1 MLLRIFNIIFCL
13 FLSAGLCAQTKFS
26 GRVLNGATNAPVGG
40 ASVYFNNTSIGT
52 TTNDKGEFSIPN
64 AINGDVIISSVG
76 YERLV
81 HKLTI
86 SDLAGKSFAFKL
98 AEKEAMLRNVMI
110 LPDAMRKRYLQLFKE
125 NFLGLTEEADLSR
138 ITNINSIEFAA
149 GDEKNA
155 FKAYSD
161 TPLTIINK
169 KLGYT
174 ITFDLI
180 EFYLNQRT
188 GQTSFYGYTRY
199 EDMGDKKR
207 WAKNREKAYY
217 GSTLH
222 FFRSLIANN
231 LEKQSFSILRV
242 KTDTLLQKDSQGAV
256 IYKKMDIGIPV
267 TAADLVKA
275 DSTDNIYTAKWK
287 DKLMVQYF
295 KNPASKAYL
304 SKKVFIDGNL
314 PTGARSY
321 LKLSSDAIQIDSY
334 GILVDPMNI
343 LYNGYWIYEK
353 AANLLPYNYY
363 PDND

>member
-1 MLLRIFNIIFCL
+1 MLLSASL
-13 FLSAGLCAQTKFS
+13 FAQNKLS
-26 GRVLNGATNAPVGG
+26 GRVLDQSGNTAIAG

-52 TTNDKGEFSIPN
+52 ITNEKGEFTIINP
-64 AINGDVIISSVG
+64 INGELIISSVG

-81 HKLTI
+81 HKLNPAN
-86 SDLAGKSFAFKL
+86 LAGKSFTFKL
-98 AEKEAMLRNVMI
+98 AEKEATLRDVMI
-110 LPDAMRKRYLQLFKE
+110 LPDAMRKKYLQLFKE

-138 ITNINSIEFAA
+138 ITNLQSIDFAA

-155 FKAYSD
+155 FIAYSD

-169 KLGYT
+169 KLGY
-174 ITFDLI
+174 IIKFDLV
-180 EFYLNQRT
+180 EFSLNQRT

-222 FFRSLIANN
+222 FFRSLISNK

-242 KTDTLLQKDSQGAV
+242 RTDSLRQTDRLGNV
-256 IYKKMDIGIPV
+256 FYKKMDVGIPV
-267 TAADLVKA
+267 TANDIVQK
-275 DSTDNIYTAKWK
+275 DSTQNIYIAGWK
-287 DKLMVQYF
+287 DKLMVQYL
-295 KNPASKAYL
+295 KNPASKGYL
-304 SKKVFIDGNL
+304 SKKTMIDGNL
-314 PTGARSY
+314 PIGARSY
-321 LKLSSDAIQIDSY
+321 LLLNELAVGIDDY
-334 GILVDPMNI
+334 GILTNPMNVFFT
-343 LYNGYWIYEK
+343 GYWRYEK